1 MRLFIRIAASKSA
14 GPHELDS
21 MTWLLLDRSGE
32 LVSQGSGDLHLL
44 ERLVDLKT
52 VQDPADVVLLVP
64 TEHCLSMR
72 CTVPGK
78 TVGQMRRAL
87 PYVVEEF
94 IAGDID
100 AMHIAAGPV
109 RRNEQID
116 VVVIERA
123 VLQSWLDVLAAHG
136 LVAGYAAADA
146 ALLPSVQG
154 EATLLFDG
162 DRVLVRSADQV
173 AAIEADAL
181 KLVLESLAAKAD
193 ASGVRFVAVNGRVPE
208 LMRAEVAQATES
220 PVEWIDTESDVTVL
234 AHLAAAFP
242 GKPAAINLLQGALAP
257 PKQASGAWLRWRTV
271 AALVGVW
278 VVVLVASEAIRGVW
292 ASHRAAALTEQI
304 EERYK
309 TYFPNER
316 RIPGK
321 DAYAQMNAHIGGRG
335 TSESTFLMLL
345 GHLANGLAANPNAQ
359 LRSITFN
366 DGRAELGAEVA
377 VGGFEALETL
387 KAAWAKEGVSVDVSS
402 AEQQDQQVHARVRL
416 KGA

>member
-1 MRLFIRIAASKSA
+1 MA
-14 GPHELDS
+14 
-21 MTWLLLDRSGE
+21 WLLLDRSGE
-32 LVSQGSGDLHLL
+32 LVSQGSGDLSML

-52 VQDPADVVLLVP
+52 LQDPSDVVLLVP

-72 CTVPGK
+72 SIVPGK
-78 TVGQMRRAL
+78 TAGQMRRAL

-100 AMHIAAGPV
+100 AMHIAAGPI
-109 RRNEQID
+109 RRNEPVD
-116 VVVIERA
+116 VVLIERT
-123 VLQSWLDVLAAHG
+123 VLQSWLDALAAHG

-154 EATLLFDG
+154 EATLLFDD
-162 DRVLVRSADQV
+162 DRVLVRSVDQV
-173 AAIEADAL
+173 AAIESDAL
-181 KLVLESLAAKAD
+181 KLVLESLAARAE
-193 ASGVRFVAVNGRVPE
+193 APGIRFVAVNGRVPE
-208 LMRAEVAQATES
+208 IMRAEVAQATEH
-220 PVEWIDTESDVTVL
+220 PVEWVDTESDVTVL

-242 GKPAAINLLQGALAP
+242 GKPPAINLLQGALAP
-257 PKQASGAWLRWRTV
+257 PKQASGAWLRWRAV

-278 VVVLVASEAIRGVW
+278 LLVLVASEAVRGVW

-304 EERYK
+304 ESRYK
-309 TYFPNER
+309 TYFPNDR

-321 DAYAQMNAHIGGRG
+321 DAYAQMNAHIGGRS
-335 TSESTFLMLL
+335 TSESTFLSLL
-345 GHLANGLAANPNAQ
+345 GHLANGLAANPGAQ

-377 VGGFEALETL
+377 VAGFEGLETL
-387 KAAWAKEGVSVDVSS
+387 KAAWTKEGVSVDVSS

-416 KGA
+416 KGG

>member
-14 GPHELDS
+14 GPHEFDS
-21 MTWLLLDRSGE
+21 MAWLLLDRSGE
-32 LVSQGSGDLHLL
+32 LVSQGSGDLNLL

-94 IAGDID
+94 VAGDID
-100 AMHIAAGPV
+100 GMHIAAGPV
-109 RRNEQID
+109 RRNEQVD
-116 VVVIERA
+116 VVVIERV
-123 VLQSWLDVLAAHG
+123 VLQSWLDALAAHG

-162 DRVLVRSADQV
+162 GRVLVRSADQV

-193 ASGVRFVAVNGRVPE
+193 GSGIRFVAVNGRVPE
-208 LMRAEVAQATES
+208 LMRAEVAQATEH
-220 PVEWIDTESDVTVL
+220 PVEWIDTESDVTIL

-242 GKPAAINLLQGALAP
+242 GKPAAINLLQAAFAP
-257 PKQASGAWLRWRTV
+257 PKQASGAWLRWRGV

-278 VVVLVASEAIRGVW
+278 VVVLVAGEAIRGVW

-304 EERYK
+304 EARYK
-309 TYFPNER
+309 TYFPNDR

-321 DAYAQMNAHIGGRG
+321 DAYAQMNSHIGGRG

-387 KAAWAKEGVSVDVSS
+387 KAAWTKEGVSVDVSS

>member
-1 MRLFIRIAASKSA
+1 MRLFIRIAASKGA
-14 GPHELDS
+14 DPHALDS
-21 MTWLLLDRSGE
+21 MAWLLLDHSGE
-32 LVSQGSGDLHLL
+32 LVSQGSGDLNML
-44 ERLVDLKT
+44 ERLVDLKSL
-52 VQDPADVVLLVP
+52 QDPADVVLLLP

-94 IAGDID
+94 VAGDID

-109 RRNEQID
+109 RRNEPVD
-116 VVVIERA
+116 VVLIERA
-123 VLQSWLDVLAAHG
+123 VLQSWLDALASHG

-162 DRVLVRSADQV
+162 ARVLVRSADQV

-181 KLVLESLAAKAD
+181 KLVLESLAAKAE
-193 ASGVRFVAVNGRVPE
+193 ARGIRFVAVNGRVPE
-208 LMRAEVAQATES
+208 LMRAEIAQATEH

-234 AHLAAAFP
+234 AHLAASFP
-242 GKPAAINLLQGALAP
+242 GRPPAINLLQGALAP
-257 PKQASGAWLRWRTV
+257 PKQASGAWSRWRTA

-278 VVVLVASEAIRGVW
+278 MLVFVASEAVRGVW

-304 EERYK
+304 EARYK
-309 TYFPNER
+309 TYFPNDR

-335 TSESTFLMLL
+335 TSESNFLALL

-377 VGGFEALETL
+377 VAGFDALETL
-387 KAAWAKEGVSVDVSS
+387 KAAWAKEGVSVDVTS
-402 AEQQDQQVHARVRL
+402 AEQQDQQVHARIRL
-416 KGA
+416 KGG